1 MILLDA
7 DVELSWASINIA
19 PLIGCAAR
27 KTESVSS
34 PCVVT
39 EEDHEEVAPSQ
50 SFRVRVFP
58 SQKTSQASHG
68 FEICVSNAREKAGH
82 ETVSALAVCSG

>member
-1 MILLDA
+1 M
-7 DVELSWASINIA
+7 A

-50 SFRVRVFP
+50 SFRVRVLPF
-58 SQKTSQASHG
+58 QNTSQASHG
-68 FEICVSNAREKAGH
+68 LEICVSKAIEKAGQ